1 MMVAGEGV
9 VAGGLATNTIADG
22 KHTPNGASTATSE
35 PSAAMAPPM
44 AQNASTEPPAVSS
57 NTKKVNLLGL
67 QLTASEQSA
76 RKALVGASLFL
87 VVFNSFA
94 MPFMLPKLRAF
105 LGAPFVPMKR
115 RYVDVLFDRVL
126 PTWATARGV
135 GHLNGLRLVD
145 FGSGDGRLVRAA
157 AERGMNA
164 VGYEL
169 NPYLAFWSR
178 LRLSSRAGAEIR
190 WANAWS
196 ADLRTADIVTVYGRP
211 GDGLMARI
219 AAKCESELPRH
230 AVVVSHFFDIPG
242 WERLLVQDVDGLK
255 LYDLSLLSSN
265 SAGGHAGHEN
275 VE

>member
-1 MMVAGEGV
+1 MVADEGA
-9 VAGGLATNTIADG
+9 VAGGTTTNATADG
-22 KHTPNGASTATSE
+22 QHIPNGASTASSE
-35 PSAAMAPPM
+35 APATKVQPITQNANTEPVAVQSPSA
-44 AQNASTEPPAVSS
+44 
-57 NTKKVNLLGL
+57 KKVSILGW

-76 RKALVGASLFL
+76 RKALVGASFFL
-87 VVFNSFA
+87 VVLNGFA

-115 RYVDVLFDRVL
+115 RYVDVLFERVL
-126 PTWATARGV
+126 PTWASARGV
-135 GHLNGLRLVD
+135 GQVSTESPLAGLRLVD

-157 AERGMNA
+157 AERGMLA

-178 LRLSSRAGAEIR
+178 LRLSSHAGAEIR
-190 WANAWS
+190 WANVWT
-196 ADLRTADIVTVYGRP
+196 ADLRTADVVTVYGRP

-219 AAKCESELPRH
+219 AEKCESELPEH

-255 LYDLSLLSSN
+255 LYDLSLLK
-265 SAGGHAGHEN
+265 SAG